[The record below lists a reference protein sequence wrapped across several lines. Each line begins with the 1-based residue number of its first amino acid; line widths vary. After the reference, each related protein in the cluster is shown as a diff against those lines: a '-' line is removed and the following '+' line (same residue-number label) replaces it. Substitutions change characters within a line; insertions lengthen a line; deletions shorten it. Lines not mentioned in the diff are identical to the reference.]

1 MSKQVKNSAKT
12 VSSLIVDSSSGEV
25 IEERVSTETVSY
37 EAEQLFMK
45 VYQDGIS
52 KTRGL
57 TSGERDVLD
66 VLMKVMDYKNM
77 VILIGPKRDEVM
89 RESGVTSKVSFD
101 RALRGL
107 KSHDII
113 TPVMNLS
120 GTPKVEK
127 GFYRVN
133 PFVCSKGRWRDVKQ
147 LRGLYSTEYYE
158 FHTMGQGEPV
168 GASFFKEQDK
178 GKSE

>member
-1 MSKQVKNSAKT
+1 MSKQVKNSART
-12 VSSLIVDSSSGEV
+12 TSSLIVDSSSGEV
-25 IEERVSTETVSY
+25 IEQRVSTETVSY

-66 VLMKVMDYKNM
+66 VLMKVMDYQNM

-107 KSHDII
+107 KAHDII
-113 TPVMNLS
+113 NPVMNLS
-120 GTPKVEK
+120 GVPKVEK
-127 GFYRVN
+127 GFYRLN
-133 PFVCSKGRWRDVKQ
+133 PSVCSKGRWKDVKQ
-147 LRGLYSTEYYE
+147 LRALYNTEYYE
-158 FHTMGQGEPV
+158 FHTMGQAATPGE
-168 GASFFKEQDK
+168 AFFKDK
-178 GKSE
+178 AE